1 VEKNSFNL
9 VVVGGGHAGL
19 EAAWMGGELGLDVC
33 LISSKGVSLGST
45 PCNPAIG
52 GVGKGQVVREIDAL
66 GGLMGRLADLSAIQ
80 YRTLNESK
88 GYAVQSTRVQVD
100 KDEYSK
106 NAEALIDG
114 HPNITVCREKV
125 DKIEKDGDGYFCLYG
140 EEGHLIALSKKM
152 VLTTGTFLGGT
163 LHRGSKKTRG
173 GRIDC
178 NSSRNLKDLFSTIK
192 TLEVKFK
199 TGTPPRLDKNSI
211 DFSKMVPQESDSDSR
226 NFHCLNGKG
235 ERVLP
240 QVKCYLTRTNEET
253 LSIIRDNKESSPLFN
268 GQIQAIGPRYCPSIE
283 DKAFRY
289 PDRNT
294 HHVFIEPEGLKTP
307 SVYPNGVSTSLP
319 DEIQEKFIRTIPG
332 LEDVKFLVHGYAV
345 EYDVVDVTQ
354 LDETLQSMDI
364 EGLYFAGQI
373 NGTSGYEEAAGQG
386 IVAGINASLSFLEK
400 ETLVLERSNSYIGVM
415 VEDLISNKRDEPY
428 RLFTARS
435 ENRLYIREDNVTNRM
450 APYRK
455 SLSLGRAI
463 DRYQKEYLY
472 EYRLLS
478 ELCNAFKYRN
488 PSLQENYFLKNN
500 YGPFLDN
507 ITLSDLLRRADLDP
521 IKTLKK
527 ELLNFGLLF
536 KDEVISSVAI
546 SKKYEGYIKRAE
558 TEAKKINKL
567 NNKKINWEKVSNSNN
582 ISHECR
588 LRIKS
593 IRPQTFSQLKNIEG
607 IRPATLAF
615 VAGNFI

>member
-1 VEKNSFNL
+1 VEKNNFNL

-33 LISSKGVSLGST
+33 LISSKGISLGST

-100 KDEYSK
+100 KDEYAK
-106 NAEALIDG
+106 NAEALISE
-114 HPNITVCREKV
+114 HPNITVYREKV
-125 DKIEKDGDGYFCLYG
+125 DKIEKNGDGHFCLYG
-140 EEGHLIALSKKM
+140 EGGSFMASTKKM
-152 VLTTGTFLGGT
+152 VLTTGTFLGGI
-163 LHRGSKKTRG
+163 LHRGSKKTKG

-178 NSSRNLKDLFSTIK
+178 DRSRNLKDLFSTIK

-211 DFSKMVPQESDSDSR
+211 DFSKMLPQESDSNSR
-226 NFHCLNGKG
+226 NFHCLNSQGD
-235 ERVLP
+235 RTLP
-240 QVKCYLTRTNEET
+240 QIKCYLTRTNVET
-253 LSIIRDNKESSPLFN
+253 LSIIRENKESSPLFN

-294 HHVFIEPEGLKTP
+294 HHVFIEPEGLETS

-319 DEIQEKFIRTIPG
+319 AEIQEKFIRTIPG
-332 LEDVKFLVHGYAV
+332 LEEAEFLVHGYAV

-400 ETLVLERSNSYIGVM
+400 EMFVLERSNSYIGVM

-450 APYRK
+450 APYRR
-455 SLSLGRAI
+455 SLNLDMAI

-472 EYRLLS
+472 EYGHLS
-478 ELCNAFKYRN
+478 ELCNAFKYKN
-488 PSLQENYFLKNN
+488 SSLQENYFFKNS

-507 ITLSDLLRRADLDP
+507 ITLSDLLKRADLDP

-558 TEAKKINKL
+558 TETKKINKL
-567 NNKKINWEKVSNSNN
+567 KNKKINWEKISNSNN

-593 IRPQTFSQLKNIEG
+593 IRPQTFSQLKSIEG